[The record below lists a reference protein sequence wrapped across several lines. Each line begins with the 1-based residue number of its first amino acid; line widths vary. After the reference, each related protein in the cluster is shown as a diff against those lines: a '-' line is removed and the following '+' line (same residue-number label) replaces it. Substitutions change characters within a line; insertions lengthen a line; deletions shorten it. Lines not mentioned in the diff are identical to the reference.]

1 MNNDLKI
8 VHDYA
13 AAVRNGS
20 LPSCRLIK
28 LAVERWYADWQ
39 REDLYFNPKPFQLF
53 CSYTLQLKHYKGNM
67 AGEPFALEPWQKFF
81 AANVLGWHRKETRKR
96 RFTSADLLVPRKNGK
111 TALAASLADFLLLLD
126 GEPGAEIYTA
136 AVDKA
141 QAKICFDAAKTF
153 LEKSIF
159 STVVRPLRNTVHYSA
174 TTSIMSPLSKET
186 KNKDGLNP
194 HAAICDERH
203 AWTSNEMYD
212 VIKTGMGSRSQP
224 LIISISTAGLD
235 TSLPYYQDI
244 QVYIDVLEGI
254 KVLDDHFIMLYIP
267 DEDADWE
274 NRDVWRQV
282 NPNLGI
288 SLSWEYMENQYTDA
302 KLKGGS
308 TLVSFLVKNLNMWVD
323 APEVWI
329 PDDEIKRNNAP
340 TEIPEGEEC
349 WVGIDFA
356 AKTDIVATAFFFPR
370 LMACKYLFVIPEQKV
385 QEKKDIVD
393 YRRWQEQGWVKVLPG
408 KVIDE
413 DIFLALLLIELDR
426 YKIRHIAYDPW
437 GMWNITQKFG
447 KYTEFLLEYQQSI
460 RYMSVPTKWLEAEI
474 LQGHLNFL
482 GNPVIRWMFKNVVI
496 YRDPND
502 NIKLNKGKSR
512 EKIDGVVATVDA
524 IGAWLNDTAG
534 KQKTYDE
541 DHSLRSINLE
551 DLGEDDEW

>member
-1 MNNDLKI
+1 MSNELQI

-13 AAVRNGS
+13 AAVRRGGI
-20 LPSCRLIK
+20 PSCRLIR
-28 LAVERWYADWQ
+28 LAVERWNSDWQ
-39 REDLYFNPKPFQLF
+39 REDLYFNPKPYLLY
-53 CSYTLQLKHYKGNM
+53 CSFTLQLKHYKGER
-67 AGEPFALEPWQKFF
+67 AGEPFSLEPWQKFF

-96 RFTSADLLVPRKNGK
+96 RYTAADLLVPRKNGK
-111 TALAASLADFLLLLD
+111 TAFAASLADFLLLLD
-126 GEPGAEIYTA
+126 AEPGAEVYTA

-141 QAKICFDAAKTF
+141 QAKLCFDAAKTF

-159 STVVRPLRNTVHYSA
+159 ASMVRPLRNTVHYPA
-174 TTSIMSPLSKET
+174 TTSLMSPLSKET

-203 AWTSNEMYD
+203 AWTSNEMHD
-212 VIKTGMGSRSQP
+212 VIKTGMGSRTQP

-244 QVYIDVLEGI
+244 QVYVEVLEGI
-254 KVLDDHFIMLYIP
+254 KEMDDHFFMLYIP
-267 DEDADWE
+267 DAGSSWEDRE
-274 NRDVWRQV
+274 VWRQV
-282 NPNLGI
+282 NPNLGV
-288 SLSWEYMENQYTDA
+288 SLSWEYMENMYSEA

-329 PDDEIKRNNAP
+329 QDDDVQRNNAEL
-340 TEIPEGEEC
+340 EIPDGEEC

-370 LMACKYLFVIPEQKV
+370 LMAFRYLFMVPEQKI

-393 YRRWQEQGWVKVLPG
+393 YRRWQEQGWLTVLPG

-413 DIFLALLLIELDR
+413 ELFLSHLMKELDR
-426 YKIRHIAYDPW
+426 YKVRRIAYDPW
-437 GMWNITQKFG
+437 GMWNIIQRFG
-447 KYTEFLLEYQQSI
+447 KYTEVLMAYQQSI
-460 RYMSVPTKWLEAEI
+460 RYMSVPTKWLEAEV

-482 GNPVIRWMFKNVVI
+482 FNPVIRWMFKNVVI

-512 EKIDGVVATVDA
+512 EKIDGVVASVDA
-524 IGAWLNDTAG
+524 IGAWLD
-534 KQKTYDE
+534 DE
-541 DHSLRSINLE
+541 SSNKGEIYKDHSVRVLRAGI
-551 DLGEDDEW
+551 GI